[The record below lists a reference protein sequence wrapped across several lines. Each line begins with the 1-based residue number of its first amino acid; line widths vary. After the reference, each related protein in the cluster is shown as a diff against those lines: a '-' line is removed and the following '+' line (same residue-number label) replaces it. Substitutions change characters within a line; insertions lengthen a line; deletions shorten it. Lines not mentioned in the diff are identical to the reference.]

1 MNFPDNLRYTKEH
14 EWISLDGNTA
24 TIGITEFAQGE
35 LGDII
40 YIDIETIGKTLNADA
55 VFGTVEAVKTV
66 SDLFLPISGTLTE
79 KNPALDSQPELVNQ
93 DPYGDGWMVKMT
105 VSDPAQI
112 EKLMDADAYKAL
124 IGA

>member
-1 MNFPDNLRYTKEH
+1 MNFPETLRYTKEH
-14 EWISLDGNTA
+14 EWISVDGNVA
-24 TIGITEFAQGE
+24 TVGITEFAQGE

-40 YIDIETIGKTLNADA
+40 YVDIDSIGKEFSADA

-66 SDLFLPISGTLTE
+66 SDLFIPVAGTITE
-79 KNPALDSQPELVNQ
+79 KNPLLESQPELVNQ

-105 VSDPAQI
+105 LSNPAQI
-112 EKLMDADAYKAL
+112 EGLMDAAAYKAL

>member
-1 MNFPDNLRYTKEH
+1 MNFPEQLRYTKEH
-14 EWISLDGNTA
+14 EWISVDGNVA

-40 YIDIETIGKTLNADA
+40 YVDIDTIGKDLSAED

-66 SDLFLPISGTLTE
+66 SDLFLPVAGTISE
-79 KNPALDSQPELVNQ
+79 KNPLLDSQPELVNQ
-93 DPYGDGWMVKMT
+93 DPYGDGWMVKIT
-105 VSDPAQI
+105 LKDPA
-112 EKLMDADAYKAL
+112 EVEALMDAAAYQAL

>member
-1 MNFPDNLRYTKEH
+1 MNFPEQLRYTKEH
-14 EWISLDGNTA
+14 EWISVDGNEA

-40 YIDIETIGKTLNADA
+40 YVDIDSIGKEFSSEA

-66 SDLFLPISGTLTE
+66 SDLFLPVSGTITE
-79 KNPALDSQPELVNQ
+79 KNPLLDSQPELVNQ
-93 DPYGDGWMVKMT
+93 DPYGDGWMVKIT
-105 VSDPAQI
+105 LKDPA
-112 EKLMDADAYKAL
+112 EVEALMDATAYKAL